1 MKKLATKWILVW
13 GINNQNTLN
22 FKLQLILLD
31 LLHLHFLHTNLLTQK
46 LSWKYIYVIFSWK
59 LTFTK
64 DSRNLLFFQNAH
76 LRNAVSKNVHLV
88 LSKVI
93 KVTLLKT
100 LYCLFLSLWVAKVNV
115 PRILSVALKIFA
127 EQNKLSLASLLAWA
141 IFYLNCQQRF
151 HASIDKTYSI
161 KFTIFRYIIFTYIIC
176 YVCICTKS
184 GHKLKINQG
193 FQQGKNRDEA
203 RWSTIFLF

>member
-22 FKLQLILLD
+22 FKLQLILFD

-59 LTFTK
+59 LIFTK

-115 PRILSVALKIFA
+115 PRILRVVLKIFA
-127 EQNKLSLASLLAWA
+127 EENKLSLASLLAWA
-141 IFYLNCQQRF
+141 IFYFNCQEKL
-151 HASIDKTYSI
+151 HASMEITYNI

-184 GHKLKINQG
+184 GHKLKIN
-193 FQQGKNRDEA
+193 
-203 RWSTIFLF
+203 